1 MTNLARFLNNDL
13 SLWSE
18 PFDLMFKNFF
28 ETDSFF
34 SPVLQSKFNYPVD
47 IYENENDVT
56 IEVAV
61 VGLNKDDIKID
72 IEDGN
77 ILKVSYKK
85 EEETE
90 DKEGCKFLHRG
101 IAKRAFNL
109 GWKIS
114 DDSFKL
120 EDAKANM
127 EDGLLSI
134 VIPKVEPKPKIYKTI
149 EISGSNKKQLKK

>member
-1 MTNLARFLNNDL
+1 MTNLARYFDNEL
-13 SLWSE
+13 SPWSE

-28 ETDSFF
+28 DTNSFF
-34 SPVLQSKFNYPVD
+34 SPVLESKFKHPVD
-47 IYENENDVT
+47 VYENENDVT

-61 VGLNKDDIKID
+61 VGLDKDDIKID

-90 DKEGCKFLHRG
+90 NECKYLHRG
-101 IAKRAFNL
+101 ITKKSFNL
-109 GWKIS
+109 GWRFANEF
-114 DDSFKL
+114 FKL
-120 EDAKANM
+120 EDANANI

-134 VIPKVEPKPKIYKTI
+134 VIPKIEPKPKVSKSI
-149 EISGSNKKQLKK
+149 EITSSVKKQLKK